1 MCAAAPMSE
10 YIPPTDNRN
19 QQLAH
24 LVSQSAT
31 PSKRTFYQKYYERLE
46 QTYSVIKYY
55 EFIDI
60 VVPLETSIINTGSVD
75 FCAQLAAY
83 LADFHNTSGFVQIGI
98 IGSRSDGMKDSDITT
113 LESNPIFRRKFTTI
127 GTDGQISSDI
137 GRFVVPIYGEINFN
151 HIGFPTSYTGTAAA
165 SFAGTLSTTPV
176 YNAMIRKRLP
186 AGYSV
191 YGSDLS
197 RESLLRLDNL
207 GINTIYRSRRSTRGY
222 PYEIYISNDYTMASR
237 DSIFSKVPQVRL
249 AAMVINEIKSIGY
262 DSIGKFA
269 YETVLAKVRKML
281 DILVASKAIR
291 EYSLDA
297 YVDRYVKG
305 SMIFQL
311 SLVSSLNL
319 KNIQFSVSAGPGA

>member
-1 MCAAAPMSE
+1 
-10 YIPPTDNRN
+10 
-19 QQLAH
+19 
-24 LVSQSAT
+24 
-31 PSKRTFYQKYYERLE
+31 
-46 QTYSVIKYY
+46 
-55 EFIDI
+55 
-60 VVPLETSIINTGSVD
+60 
-75 FCAQLAAY
+75 
-83 LADFHNTSGFVQIGI
+83 
-98 IGSRSDGMKDSDITT
+98 
-113 LESNPIFRRKFTTI
+113 
-127 GTDGQISSDI
+127 
-137 GRFVVPIYGEINFN
+137 
-151 HIGFPTSYTGTAAA
+151 
-165 SFAGTLSTTPV
+165 
-176 YNAMIRKRLP
+176 
-186 AGYSV
+186 
-191 YGSDLS
+191 
-197 RESLLRLDNL
+197 
-207 GINTIYRSRRSTRGY
+207 
-222 PYEIYISNDYTMASR
+222 MASR